1 MKIKIPSATQVGIGG
16 GISFVRNLVNALR
29 YFPEIEI
36 VDEKSEDF
44 DILFIAGATL
54 VERSEVEKAKKNGK
68 KIILRIDNILCD
80 SKNRNTG
87 MPRLLEFA
95 KLADLIIYQSNWAKR
110 LLSPLCG
117 EGEVIKNGVDTGI
130 FYPRQTL
137 KDWNNIRVFY
147 SKFSRNE
154 TKNFH
159 EVQYFWREYNLDK
172 RGDEL
177 VLAGRFADD
186 MRNINHPF
194 EFHNNEIFSYRGIMQ
209 GGSIAEVMRSCDVAL
224 LPYFADAMPNT
235 IIEAQACGL
244 PVIYHPYGGSKE
256 AVSYGYQI
264 NWENSPVD
272 MVQFALGDKTNF
284 QREDF
289 EERFG
294 LKRMGKNYLN
304 LFNKL

>member
-16 GISFVRNLVNALR
+16 GISFMRNLTVALR
-29 YFPEIEI
+29 YLSVEI
-36 VDEKSEDF
+36 VDENSNDF

-54 VERSEVEKAKKNGK
+54 VNREEVEKAKKEGK
-68 KIILRIDNILCD
+68 KIVLRIDNILCD

-117 EGEVIKNGVDTGI
+117 DGVVIKNGVDTGI
-130 FYPRQTL
+130 FYPRQTP
-137 KDWNNIRVFY
+137 KDWHNIRVFY
-147 SKFSRNE
+147 SKYSRNE

-159 EVQYFWREYNLDK
+159 EVQYFWREYCIDK
-172 RGDEL
+172 KDDTL
-177 VLAGRFADD
+177 VLAGRFSDD
-186 MRNINHPF
+186 IRKINHPF
-194 EFHNNEIFSYRGIMQ
+194 EFHNGEKFEYFGICE
-209 GGSIAEVMRSCDVAL
+209 GSSIANVMRNCDVAL

-256 AVSYGYQI
+256 AVSYGYEI
-264 NWENSPVD
+264 NWNNSPVD
-272 MVQFALGDKTNF
+272 MVNFALGNKINF
-284 QREDF
+284 HKEDF
-289 EERFG
+289 EEKFG
-294 LKRMGKNYLN
+294 LKRMGKEYFNYLN
-304 LFNKL
+304 KL